1 MDSLDKTD
9 QIIINLKVL
18 SMLHEGERL
27 CIRNE
32 QFSVYSAGWTQ
43 AVCRWMYGESRWAD
57 VDDIKSVVNDALRVL
72 GTYMNMLQNSYA
84 TVPVV
89 TFAFGVPPP
98 ETSIGF
104 VRTLARELTAA
115 VKGLENLKLTYSGDQ
130 LITAT
135 FDLMIERMTL
145 EIGNSIK
152 VVDAACAS
160 TTTTTTTPRP
170 STTTS
175 DAAVPRPSPSPPAS
189 DGNGSTETATATA
202 PPVPVPAPAHLVSTV
217 IKTSRTLT
225 ASGGSKTASA
235 TPPTL

>member
-18 SMLHEGERL
+18 SMLQEGERL
-27 CIRNE
+27 CVRND
-32 QFSVYSAGWTQ
+32 QFSVYNAGWTQ
-43 AVCRWMYGESRWAD
+43 AVCRWIYGESRWAD

-84 TVPVV
+84 TLPA
-89 TFAFGVPPP
+89 TFAFGVPPL

-115 VKGLENLKLTYSGDQ
+115 VKGIGSLKRTYSGDQ

-135 FDLMIERMTL
+135 FDLLIERMTL
-145 EIGNSIK
+145 EIDNSIK

-160 TTTTTTTPRP
+160 
-170 STTTS
+170 
-175 DAAVPRPSPSPPAS
+175 PSPSPSPAAAS
-189 DGNGSTETATATA
+189 DIVVLPRHTPAPPPWGATDDATVAIAAAAGA

-217 IKTSRTLT
+217 IKTSRT
-225 ASGGSKTASA
+225 SGAGSSKTSAAS
-235 TPPTL
+235 L